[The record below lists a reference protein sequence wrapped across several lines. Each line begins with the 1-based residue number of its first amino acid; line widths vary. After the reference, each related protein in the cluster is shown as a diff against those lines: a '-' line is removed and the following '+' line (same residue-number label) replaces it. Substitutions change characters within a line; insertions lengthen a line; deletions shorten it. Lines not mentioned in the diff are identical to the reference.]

1 MMKRIL
7 SIAVILLSF
16 KRSAMQIIGLS
27 KQNETTISQ
36 SEAAGSGKILLFIKS
51 NTALCH
57 LSAVCFS
64 ISAWCVDEPWGEV
77 AVACVLG
84 PDTNCAIHVR
94 RNVQSQEACLN
105 ECADNNRTIDVPS
118 VVFIWYRQV
127 GKCINIDLET

>member
-1 MMKRIL
+1 
-7 SIAVILLSF
+7 
-16 KRSAMQIIGLS
+16 MQIIGLT
-27 KQNETTISQ
+27 KQNATTISQ
-36 SEAAGSGKILLFIKS
+36 SEAPSGKIRHFIKS
-51 NTALCH
+51 NTALCY

-105 ECADNNRTIDVPS
+105 ECADNNRTTDVPC

-127 GKCINIDLET
+127 GKYINIDLET